1 MMRLFCP
8 IYPIIAS
15 THRSGNVA
23 GARGNLKSARKSAA
37 VFRGLQRKVVNR
49 QYVFASAALSARD
62 EPQQRESGGI
72 RIGRVGSYSRP
83 AGPTHWSVLLAMR
96 YGLQGNHREDF
107 KMTKTNDILSNES
120 LGFDP
125 DVLAQRYA
133 EEREKRIR
141 PDAETQFVQLSH
153 DSPFANKY
161 LEEDPYS
168 ETLDRAP
175 LKDQRE
181 VIVIGGG
188 WVGMLTAARLSQ
200 AGIRDVRIV
209 ESGSDFGGTW
219 YWNRYPG
226 AQCDIE
232 SYSYLPLLEETGYI
246 PKLRYS
252 YASEIYEHAQR
263 IGKHFDLYKDAVFQ
277 TWVTELRWLEDESL
291 WLVTTNRGDAMRARH
306 ICLGTGPANRPR
318 LPGIPGVEQF
328 KGHSFHTCRW
338 DYDYTGGG
346 PTGNLTGLADKT
358 VAIIG
363 TGATAVQCV
372 PALGESA
379 KQLYVFQR
387 TPSSVDVRNNA
398 ETDPLWAESLEPG
411 WQRDRQK
418 KFGEAFL
425 GGPIDPAFVDDGW
438 TRLTRNLKELVAQS
452 EERISGLAQIA
463 DFKTMETIRG
473 LVDETVKDPEV
484 AEKLKAY
491 YNQFCKRPTFNDFYL
506 DTFNRPNVEL
516 VDVSASQGVEAIT
529 ETGIIANGQE
539 YPVDCIIYASGFEIT
554 SSYERR
560 LGIPI
565 FGVAGQSIYEHW
577 EAGMRSMHGLMVSG
591 FPNLFLCGGGFVF
604 QLGANYAH
612 GIDVQAGH
620 VAYTIGELSRR
631 GIRSANVS
639 LDAEERWIAD
649 QLETKGGG
657 FVLGG
662 SPDTC
667 TPGYYNQEGTAKR
680 YRNVRRETYSK
691 GVGAYMKLLRA
702 WRDDGQ
708 LDGLDLD

>member
-1 MMRLFCP
+1 M
-8 IYPIIAS
+8 A
-15 THRSGNVA
+15 
-23 GARGNLKSARKSAA
+23 
-37 VFRGLQRKVVNR
+37 
-49 QYVFASAALSARD
+49 
-62 EPQQRESGGI
+62 
-72 RIGRVGSYSRP
+72 
-83 AGPTHWSVLLAMR
+83 
-96 YGLQGNHREDF
+96 
-107 KMTKTNDILSNES
+107 TNDEVISPEV

-125 DVLAQRYA
+125 DALAQRYA
-133 EEREKRIR
+133 AERDKRIR
-141 PDAETQFVQLSH
+141 ADAEAQFVQLSH
-153 DSPFANKY
+153 DSPFTNKY
-161 LEEDPYS
+161 LEDDPYCKA
-168 ETLDRAP
+168 LDRAP

-188 WVGMLTAARLSQ
+188 WVGMLTAARLVE
-200 AGIRDVRIV
+200 AGISDVRIV
-209 ESGSDFGGTW
+209 ESGGDFGGTW

-232 SYSYLPLLEETGYI
+232 SYSYLPLLEETGYV
-246 PKLRYS
+246 PKLRFS

-263 IGKHFDLYKDAVFQ
+263 IGRHFDLYKDAVFQ
-277 TWVTELRWLEDESL
+277 TWVTELRWLEDESM
-291 WLVTTNRGDAMRARH
+291 WLVATNRGDEMRARH
-306 ICLGTGPANRPR
+306 VCLGTGPANRPR
-318 LPGIPGVEQF
+318 LPGIPGVGKF

-338 DYDYTGGG
+338 DYDYTRGG
-346 PTGNLTGLADKT
+346 PDGGLTGLADKT

-372 PALGESA
+372 PALGEGA

-398 ETDPLWAESLEPG
+398 ETDPEWAKNLKPG
-411 WQRDRQK
+411 WQKERQK

-425 GGPIDPAFVDDGW
+425 GGPIDPAFADDGW
-438 TRLTRNLKELVAQS
+438 TRLTRNVTELANQTAGKVP
-452 EERISGLAQIA
+452 GLLQIA
-463 DFKTMETIRG
+463 DFKTMEEIRG
-473 LVDETVKDPEV
+473 LVDDTVKDPDV

-516 VDVSASQGVEAIT
+516 VDVSATQGVEAIT
-529 ETGIIANGQE
+529 ENGIIANDKE
-539 YPVDCIIYASGFEIT
+539 YAVDCIVYASGFEIT

-565 FGVAGQSIYEHW
+565 FGIGGESIYEHW
-577 EAGMRSMHGLMVSG
+577 REGMRTMHGLMVSG

-612 GIDVQAGH
+612 GIDVQAEH
-620 VAYTIGELSRR
+620 VAYTITELGNR
-631 GIRSANVS
+631 GVKAANVS
-639 LDAEERWIAD
+639 ITAEERWIAD

-667 TPGYYNQEGTAKR
+667 TPGYYNQEGTTQR
-680 YRNVRRETYSK
+680 YRDVRRETYSK
-691 GVGAYMKLLRA
+691 GVGAYMKLLRQ
-702 WRDDGQ
+702 WREDGE
-708 LDGLDLD
+708 LEGLELN

>member
-1 MMRLFCP
+1 M
-8 IYPIIAS
+8 S
-15 THRSGNVA
+15 KNDNV
-23 GARGNLKSARKSAA
+23 
-37 VFRGLQRKVVNR
+37 
-49 QYVFASAALSARD
+49 
-62 EPQQRESGGI
+62 
-72 RIGRVGSYSRP
+72 
-83 AGPTHWSVLLAMR
+83 
-96 YGLQGNHREDF
+96 
-107 KMTKTNDILSNES
+107 LSNEA

-125 DVLAQRYA
+125 DVLAQRYTT
-133 EEREKRIR
+133 ERDKRIR
-141 PDAETQFVQLSH
+141 ADAEEQFLQLSH

-161 LEEDPYS
+161 LEEDPYC
-168 ETLDRAP
+168 EPLERAP
-175 LKDQRE
+175 LKDERE

-188 WVGMLTAARLSQ
+188 WVGMLTATRLIQ
-200 AGIRDVRIV
+200 AGIRDVRII
-209 ESGSDFGGTW
+209 ESGGDFGGTW

-232 SYSYLPLLEETGYI
+232 SYSYLPLLEETGYV
-246 PKLRYS
+246 PKLRFS

-277 TWVTELRWLEDESL
+277 TWVTELRWLEDESV
-291 WLVTTNRGDAMRARH
+291 WQVKTNRGDEMRARH

-338 DYDYTGGG
+338 DYNYTGGSPEG
-346 PTGNLTGLADKT
+346 DLTGLADKT

-372 PALGESA
+372 PALGAGA

-398 ETDPLWAESLEPG
+398 ETDPEWAKNLKPG
-411 WQRDRQK
+411 WQKQRQK

-425 GGPIDPAFVDDGW
+425 GGPIDPAFADDGW
-438 TRLTRNLKELVAQS
+438 TRLTRNVTELARQT
-452 EERISGLAQIA
+452 EGKIPGLVQIA
-463 DFKTMETIRG
+463 DFKTMEAIRS
-473 LVDETVKDPEV
+473 LVDDAVEDAAV
-484 AEKLKAY
+484 ADKLKAY

-506 DTFNRPNVEL
+506 ETFNRPNVEL
-516 VDVSASQGVEAIT
+516 VDVSATQGVEAIT
-529 ETGIIANGQE
+529 ENGIVANGKE
-539 YPVDCIIYASGFEIT
+539 YAVDCIVYASGFEIT

-565 FGVAGQSIYEHW
+565 FGVEDKSIYEHW
-577 EAGMRSMHGLMVSG
+577 QEGMRTMHGLMVSG

-612 GIDVQAGH
+612 GIDVQASH
-620 VAYTIGELSRR
+620 VAYTISELANR
-631 GIRSANVS
+631 GIKSANVS
-639 LDAEERWIAD
+639 FAAEESWIAD
-649 QLETKGGG
+649 QLETKGSG

-667 TPGYYNQEGTAKR
+667 TPGYYNQEGTTER

-691 GVGAYMKLLRA
+691 GVGAYMKLLRQ
-702 WRDDGQ
+702 WRADGE
-708 LDGLDLD
+708 LKGLELR

>member
-1 MMRLFCP
+1 MAT
-8 IYPIIAS
+8 I
-15 THRSGNVA
+15 
-23 GARGNLKSARKSAA
+23 
-37 VFRGLQRKVVNR
+37 
-49 QYVFASAALSARD
+49 D
-62 EPQQRESGGI
+62 EVISPE
-72 RIGRVGSYSRP
+72 V
-83 AGPTHWSVLLAMR
+83 
-96 YGLQGNHREDF
+96 
-107 KMTKTNDILSNES
+107 

-125 DVLAQRYA
+125 DALAQRYA
-133 EEREKRIR
+133 AERDKRIR
-141 PDAETQFVQLSH
+141 ADAEAQFVQLSH
-153 DSPFANKY
+153 DSPFTNKY
-161 LEEDPYS
+161 LEDDPYCKA
-168 ETLDRAP
+168 LDRAP

-188 WVGMLTAARLSQ
+188 WVGMLTAARLVE
-200 AGIRDVRIV
+200 AGISDVRIV
-209 ESGSDFGGTW
+209 ESGGDFGGTW

-232 SYSYLPLLEETGYI
+232 SYSYLPLLEETGYV
-246 PKLRYS
+246 PKLRFS

-263 IGKHFDLYKDAVFQ
+263 IGRHFNLYKDAVFQ
-277 TWVTELRWLEDESL
+277 TWVTELRWLEDESM
-291 WLVTTNRGDAMRARH
+291 WLVATNRGDEMRARH
-306 ICLGTGPANRPR
+306 VCLGTGPANRPR
-318 LPGIPGVEQF
+318 LPGIPGVGKF

-346 PTGNLTGLADKT
+346 PDGGLTGLADKT

-372 PALGESA
+372 PALGEGA

-398 ETDPLWAESLEPG
+398 ETDPEWAKNLKPG
-411 WQRDRQK
+411 WQKERQK

-425 GGPIDPAFVDDGW
+425 GGPIDPAFADDGW
-438 TRLTRNLKELVAQS
+438 TRLTRNVTELANQTAGKVP
-452 EERISGLAQIA
+452 GLLQIA
-463 DFKTMETIRG
+463 DFKTMEEIRG
-473 LVDETVKDPEV
+473 LVDDTVKDPDV

-516 VDVSASQGVEAIT
+516 VDVSATQGVEAIT
-529 ETGIIANGQE
+529 ENGIIANDKE
-539 YPVDCIIYASGFEIT
+539 YAVDCIVYASGFEIT

-565 FGVAGQSIYEHW
+565 FGIGGESIYEHW
-577 EAGMRSMHGLMVSG
+577 REGMRTMHGLMVSG

-620 VAYTIGELSRR
+620 VAYTISELGSR
-631 GIRSANVS
+631 GVKAANVS
-639 LDAEERWIAD
+639 ITAEERWIAD

-667 TPGYYNQEGTAKR
+667 TPGYYNQEGTTQR
-680 YRNVRRETYSK
+680 YRDVRRETYSK
-691 GVGAYMKLLRA
+691 GVGAYMKLLRQ
-702 WRDDGQ
+702 WREDGE
-708 LDGLDLD
+708 LEGLELN

>member
-1 MMRLFCP
+1 M
-8 IYPIIAS
+8 
-15 THRSGNVA
+15 
-23 GARGNLKSARKSAA
+23 
-37 VFRGLQRKVVNR
+37 
-49 QYVFASAALSARD
+49 D
-62 EPQQRESGGI
+62 
-72 RIGRVGSYSRP
+72 
-83 AGPTHWSVLLAMR
+83 
-96 YGLQGNHREDF
+96 
-107 KMTKTNDILSNES
+107 TNDKVISPEA

-125 DVLAQRYA
+125 DALSQRYA
-133 EEREKRIR
+133 AERDKRIR
-141 PDAETQFVQLSH
+141 ADAEAQFVQLSH
-153 DSPFANKY
+153 DSPFTNKY
-161 LEEDPYS
+161 LEADPYC
-168 ETLDRAP
+168 EPLERAP
-175 LKDQRE
+175 LKDERE

-188 WVGMLTAARLSQ
+188 WVGMLTAARLVE
-200 AGIRDVRIV
+200 AGITDVRIV
-209 ESGSDFGGTW
+209 ESGGDFGGTW

-246 PKLRYS
+246 PKLRFS

-277 TWVTELRWLEDESL
+277 TWVTELRWLEDESM
-291 WLVTTNRGDAMRARH
+291 WLVATNRGDEMRARH
-306 ICLGTGPANRPR
+306 VCLGTGPANRPR
-318 LPGIPGVEQF
+318 LPGIPGVEKF
-328 KGHSFHTCRW
+328 TGHSFHTCRW
-338 DYDYTGGG
+338 DYEYTGGG
-346 PTGNLTGLADKT
+346 PDGGLTGLADKT

-372 PALGESA
+372 PALGAGA

-398 ETDPLWAESLEPG
+398 KTDPEWAKNLKPG
-411 WQRDRQK
+411 WQKERQK

-425 GGPIDPAFVDDGW
+425 GGPIDPAFADDGW
-438 TRLTRNLKELVAQS
+438 TRLTRNLSELASQTEGKVP
-452 EERISGLAQIA
+452 GLVQIA
-463 DFKTMETIRG
+463 DFKTMEEIRG
-473 LVDETVKDPEV
+473 LVDDTVQDPEV

-516 VDVSASQGVEAIT
+516 VDVSATQGVEAIT
-529 ETGIIANGQE
+529 ENGIIANGKE
-539 YPVDCIIYASGFEIT
+539 YAVDCIVYASGFEIT

-565 FGVAGQSIYEHW
+565 FGVGGKSIYEHW
-577 EAGMRSMHGLMVSG
+577 QEGMRTMHGLMVSD

-620 VAYTIGELSRR
+620 VAYTITELRNR
-631 GIRSANVS
+631 GVKAANVS
-639 LDAEERWIAD
+639 VAAEERWIAD

-667 TPGYYNQEGTAKR
+667 TPGYYNQEGTTQR

-691 GVGAYMKLLRA
+691 GVGAYMKLLRQ
-702 WRDDGQ
+702 WRADGE
-708 LDGLDLD
+708 LEGLELN

>member
-1 MMRLFCP
+1 M
-8 IYPIIAS
+8 A
-15 THRSGNVA
+15 TKD
-23 GARGNLKSARKSAA
+23 NLISPD
-37 VFRGLQRKVVNR
+37 V
-49 QYVFASAALSARD
+49 
-62 EPQQRESGGI
+62 
-72 RIGRVGSYSRP
+72 
-83 AGPTHWSVLLAMR
+83 
-96 YGLQGNHREDF
+96 
-107 KMTKTNDILSNES
+107 

-125 DVLAQRYA
+125 DALAKRYA
-133 EEREKRIR
+133 VERDKRIR
-141 PDAETQFVQLSH
+141 ADAEEQFVQLSH
-153 DSPFANKY
+153 DSPITNKY
-161 LEEDPYS
+161 LQEDPYCKP
-168 ETLDRAP
+168 LDRAP

-188 WVGMLTAARLSQ
+188 WVGMLTAARLAE
-200 AGIRDVRIV
+200 AGITDVRIV

-232 SYSYLPLLEETGYI
+232 SYSYLPLLEETGYV
-246 PKLRYS
+246 PKLRFS

-263 IGKHFDLYKDAVFQ
+263 IGRHFDLYKDAVFQ
-277 TWVTELRWLEDESL
+277 TWVTELRWLEDESV
-291 WLVTTNRGDAMRARH
+291 WLLATDRGDQMRARH
-306 ICLGTGPANRPR
+306 VCLGTGPANRPR
-318 LPGIPGVEQF
+318 LPGIPGVEKF
-328 KGHSFHTCRW
+328 KGHSFHTSRW

-346 PTGNLTGLADKT
+346 PDGGLSGLADKT

-363 TGATAVQCV
+363 TGATAVQCI
-372 PALGESA
+372 PALGDGA

-387 TPSSVDVRNNA
+387 TPSSVDMRNNA
-398 ETDPLWAESLEPG
+398 ETDPEWAKSLKPG
-411 WQRDRQK
+411 WQRERQK

-425 GGPIDPAFVDDGW
+425 GGPIDPAFADDGW
-438 TRLTRNLKELVAQS
+438 TRLTRNVAELASQIPGKVP
-452 EERISGLAQIA
+452 GLVQIA
-463 DFKTMETIRG
+463 DFKTMEEIRG
-473 LVDETVKDPEV
+473 LVDDTVQNPEV

-516 VDVSASQGVEAIT
+516 VDVSATQGVEAIT
-529 ETGIIANGQE
+529 ENGIVANGKE
-539 YPVDCIIYASGFEIT
+539 YAVDCIVYASGFEIT

-565 FGVAGQSIYEHW
+565 FGIGGKSIYEHW
-577 EAGMRSMHGLMVSG
+577 QEGMRTMHGLMVSG

-620 VAYTIGELSRR
+620 VAYTISELGSR
-631 GIRSANVS
+631 GVKAANVS
-639 LDAEERWIAD
+639 VAAEERWIAD

-667 TPGYYNQEGTAKR
+667 TPGYYNQEGTTQR

-691 GVGAYMKLLRA
+691 GVGAYMKLLRQ
-702 WRDDGQ
+702 WRADGE
-708 LDGLDLD
+708 LEGLELN

>member
-1 MMRLFCP
+1 M
-8 IYPIIAS
+8 A
-15 THRSGNVA
+15 TKD
-23 GARGNLKSARKSAA
+23 NLISPD
-37 VFRGLQRKVVNR
+37 V
-49 QYVFASAALSARD
+49 
-62 EPQQRESGGI
+62 
-72 RIGRVGSYSRP
+72 
-83 AGPTHWSVLLAMR
+83 
-96 YGLQGNHREDF
+96 
-107 KMTKTNDILSNES
+107 

-125 DVLAQRYA
+125 DALAKRYA
-133 EEREKRIR
+133 VERDKRIR
-141 PDAETQFVQLSH
+141 ADAEEQFVQLSH
-153 DSPFANKY
+153 DSPFTNKY
-161 LEEDPYS
+161 LQEDPYCKP
-168 ETLDRAP
+168 LDRAP

-188 WVGMLTAARLSQ
+188 WVGMLTAARLAG
-200 AGIRDVRIV
+200 AGITDVRIV

-232 SYSYLPLLEETGYI
+232 SYSYLPLLEETGYV
-246 PKLRYS
+246 PKLRFS

-263 IGKHFDLYKDAVFQ
+263 IGRHFDLYKDAVFQ
-277 TWVTELRWLEDESL
+277 TWVTELRWLEDESV
-291 WLVTTNRGDAMRARH
+291 WLLATDRGDQMRARH
-306 ICLGTGPANRPR
+306 VCLGTGPANRPR
-318 LPGIPGVEQF
+318 LPGIPGVEKF
-328 KGHSFHTCRW
+328 KGHSFHTSRW

-346 PTGNLTGLADKT
+346 PDGGLSGLADKT

-363 TGATAVQCV
+363 TGATAVQCI
-372 PALGESA
+372 PALGDGAE
-379 KQLYVFQR
+379 QLYVFQR
-387 TPSSVDVRNNA
+387 TPSSVDMRNNA
-398 ETDPLWAESLEPG
+398 ETDPEWAKSLKPG
-411 WQRDRQK
+411 WQRERQK

-425 GGPIDPAFVDDGW
+425 GGPIDPAFADDGW
-438 TRLTRNLKELVAQS
+438 TRLTRNVAELASQIPGKVP
-452 EERISGLAQIA
+452 GLVQIA
-463 DFKTMETIRG
+463 DFKTMEEIRG
-473 LVDETVKDPEV
+473 LVDDTVQNPEV

-516 VDVSASQGVEAIT
+516 VDVSATQGVEAIT
-529 ETGIIANGQE
+529 ENGIVANGKE
-539 YPVDCIIYASGFEIT
+539 YAVDCIVYASGFEIT

-565 FGVAGQSIYEHW
+565 FGIGGKSIYEHW
-577 EAGMRSMHGLMVSG
+577 QEGMRTMHGLMVSG

-620 VAYTIGELSRR
+620 VAYTISELGSR
-631 GIRSANVS
+631 GVKAANVS
-639 LDAEERWIAD
+639 VAAEERWIAD

-667 TPGYYNQEGTAKR
+667 TPGYYNQEGTTQR

-691 GVGAYMKLLRA
+691 GVGAYMKLLRQ
-702 WRDDGQ
+702 WRADG
-708 LDGLDLD
+708 GLEGLELK